1 MLLQF
6 QLSGD
11 SHVTETV
18 YKATWKNVFL
28 DLIVVIINQLFQL
41 SALFEIYFSPHT
53 NNKNFFKNAPNE
65 AIMEAIDFHRIKGLG
80 IVKTD
85 SFFFISYLFFSI

>member
-18 YKATWKNVFL
+18 YKATWKNIFL
-28 DLIVVIINQLFQL
+28 DLIVVIIN
-41 SALFEIYFSPHT
+41 
-53 NNKNFFKNAPNE
+53 
-65 AIMEAIDFHRIKGLG
+65 
-80 IVKTD
+80 
-85 SFFFISYLFFSI
+85 